1 MKRTPSNLVFHELIG
16 LRVDVVSHS
25 DPSLVGLKGV
35 VVWEIRNML
44 FIKNSRGKIVK
55 VLKQYGTFRFYLPS
69 GVAVEVSGTSI
80 LGRPDERLKRARD
93 RFRW

>member
-1 MKRTPSNLVFHELIG
+1 MFHELIG
-16 LRVDVVSHS
+16 LRVEVVSHS

-35 VVWEIRNML
+35 IVWETRNML
-44 FIKNSRGKIVK
+44 FVRVDRGRIIK
-55 VLKQYGTFRFYLPS
+55 VLKRYGTFRFYLPS
-69 GVAVEVSGTSI
+69 NITVEVSGTSI